1 MKIRQITAALLA
13 MAAVICIIVAVSSG
27 VSSNIPKDS
36 IELLPT
42 EFQTVAKRTSTV
54 NMVAVGDNLIHTAIY
69 QQAQNRTGDSSYNFL
84 PVYDDVKDLIGAA
97 DIAVINQETMMYS
110 ERAAASYPCFNTP
123 VEMAQNLADIGFDVL
138 TIANNHMLDVSSKGL
153 ISTLDLINSTEG
165 LHASGAY
172 HSREEYT
179 AIKTVTVNDITFA
192 FLSFTEHTNGIPLP
206 DDKDDYIVYLNELD
220 DVKLQVEYA
229 AGVADCVVVS
239 MHAGTEYADNY
250 NSIQSEFAQKV
261 ADWGADLIIGTH
273 PHTLQAV
280 ESITAADGRQV
291 PVMYSLGNFV
301 STQNERKRLV
311 GGIAN
316 ISITKDFS
324 SGEITVGK
332 PQLDIAIT
340 HYRAGRSG
348 VKIYR
353 LANYTDELASV
364 HGVSGFSLDF
374 IYEHI
379 RNILGD
385 EYLIEEYRTG
395 FAS

>member
-1 MKIRQITAALLA
+1 
-13 MAAVICIIVAVSSG
+13 MAAVICIAFAVSSS
-27 VSSNIPKDS
+27 VSSTIPKDS

-42 EFQTVAKRTSTV
+42 EFQTTAKRSSTV

-69 QQAQNRTGDSSYNFL
+69 QQALNRTGNGSYNFL

-153 ISTLDLINSTEG
+153 ISTLDLINSTDG
-165 LHASGAY
+165 LLASGAY
-172 HSREEYT
+172 HNREEYT
-179 AIKTVTVNDITFA
+179 AIKTITVNDITFA

-206 DDKDDYIVYLNELD
+206 EDKDDYIVYLNELD

-229 AGVADCVVVS
+229 ATVADCVVVS

-250 NSIQSEFAQKV
+250 NSVQSEFAQKV

-280 ESITAADGRQV
+280 ESLTAADGRQV

-353 LANYTDELASV
+353 LANYTDALASV

-379 RNILGD
+379 RNILGE
-385 EYLIEEYRTG
+385 EYLIEEYRSG

>member
-1 MKIRQITAALLA
+1 MRIKQILSLVLVVLALA
-13 MAAVICIIVAVSSG
+13 GVGFAISRSASSTI
-27 VSSNIPKDS
+27 SDDS

-42 EFQTVAKRTSTV
+42 EFQTTAKRVSTV

-69 QQAQNRTGDSSYNFL
+69 QQAQARTSDGSYNFL
-84 PVYDDVKDLIGAA
+84 PVYEDVEDLIAAA

-123 VEMAQNLADIGFDVL
+123 VEMAQNLADVGFDVL

-153 ISTLDLINSTEG
+153 ISTLELINSTPG
-165 LHASGAY
+165 LLAAGAY
-172 HSREEYT
+172 HSSEEYT
-179 AIKTVTVNDITFA
+179 AIKTLTVNDITFA

-220 DVKLQVEYA
+220 DVKTQVEYA
-229 AGVADCVVVS
+229 DSVADCVVVS
-239 MHAGTEYADNY
+239 MHAGTEYADSY
-250 NSIQSEFAQKV
+250 NSIQSDFAQNV
-261 ADWGADLIIGTH
+261 ADWGADLVIGTH

-280 ESITAADGRQV
+280 EYLTSADGRQV

-324 SGEITVGK
+324 TGEITVGK

-353 LANYTDELASV
+353 LANYTDALASA

-385 EYLIEEYRTG
+385 EYLIEEYRST
-395 FAS
+395 FVQ

>member
-1 MKIRQITAALLA
+1 
-13 MAAVICIIVAVSSG
+13 MAAVICIAFAVSSS
-27 VSSNIPKDS
+27 VSSTIPKDS

-42 EFQTVAKRTSTV
+42 EFQTTAKRSSTV

-69 QQAQNRTGDSSYNFL
+69 QQAQNRTGNGSYNFL

-153 ISTLDLINSTEG
+153 ISTLDLINSTDG
-165 LHASGAY
+165 LLASGAY
-172 HSREEYT
+172 HNREEYT
-179 AIKTVTVNDITFA
+179 AIKTITVNDITFA

-206 DDKDDYIVYLNELD
+206 EDKDDYIVYLNELD
-220 DVKLQVEYA
+220 DVELQVEYA
-229 AGVADCVVVS
+229 ATVADCVVVS

-250 NSIQSEFAQKV
+250 NSVQSEFAQKV

-280 ESITAADGRQV
+280 ESLTAADGRQV

-353 LANYTDELASV
+353 LANYTDALASV

-379 RNILGD
+379 RNILGE
-385 EYLIEEYRTG
+385 EYLIEEYRSG

>member
-1 MKIRQITAALLA
+1 MKIKQIIAAVLA
-13 MAAVICIIVAVSSG
+13 VAAVICIAFAVSSS
-27 VSSNIPKDS
+27 VSSTIPKDS

-42 EFQTVAKRTSTV
+42 EFQTTAKRSSTV

-69 QQAQNRTGDSSYNFL
+69 QQAQNRTGNGSYNFL

-153 ISTLDLINSTEG
+153 ISTLDLINSTDG
-165 LHASGAY
+165 LLASGAY
-172 HSREEYT
+172 HNREEYT
-179 AIKTVTVNDITFA
+179 AIKTITVNDITFA

-206 DDKDDYIVYLNELD
+206 EDKDDYIVYLNELD

-229 AGVADCVVVS
+229 ATVADCVVVS

-250 NSIQSEFAQKV
+250 NSVQSEFAQKV

-280 ESITAADGRQV
+280 ESLTAADGRQV

-353 LANYTDELASV
+353 LANYTDALASV

-379 RNILGD
+379 RNILGE
-385 EYLIEEYRTG
+385 EYLIEEYRSG

>member
-1 MKIRQITAALLA
+1 MKIKQIIAAVLA
-13 MAAVICIIVAVSSG
+13 VAAVICIAFAVSSS
-27 VSSNIPKDS
+27 VSSTIPKDS

-42 EFQTVAKRTSTV
+42 EFQTTAKRSSTV

-69 QQAQNRTGDSSYNFL
+69 QQAQNRTGNGSYNFL

-153 ISTLDLINSTEG
+153 ISTLDLINSTDG
-165 LHASGAY
+165 LLASGAY
-172 HSREEYT
+172 HNREEYT
-179 AIKTVTVNDITFA
+179 AIKTITVNDITFA

-206 DDKDDYIVYLNELD
+206 EDKDDYIVYLNELD
-220 DVKLQVEYA
+220 DVELQVEYA
-229 AGVADCVVVS
+229 ATVADCVVVS

-250 NSIQSEFAQKV
+250 NSVQSEFAQKV

-280 ESITAADGRQV
+280 ESLTAADGRQV

-353 LANYTDELASV
+353 LANYTDALASV

-379 RNILGD
+379 RNILGE
-385 EYLIEEYRTG
+385 EYLIEEYRSG